1 MPLLKTLAR
10 GMAKAPGYTLMRGL
24 GRFATVRRMVA
35 AARRQAH
42 AGRLPG
48 FLANCEARLADSL
61 FALPDPDQFLRELEA
76 GGLALGLRLPPQVVE
91 AIERFAQEAECH
103 ADRVETQGF
112 TAARREQA
120 QAQASLGK
128 PILLAQFFNA
138 ATRCPVIGQVSQ
150 DPLLHWLAARHLGSV
165 PRMVGVNLWW
175 TFPVQALEEDR
186 DRHAHLFHRDVD
198 DFRFLKFFFYVT
210 DVEPGDG
217 AHVCV
222 VGSQARPPARSWADR
237 WVLRR
242 YTDEEVTATYPPAAV
257 TEICGPAGTGF
268 AENTLCIH
276 KGRTPTRAPR
286 LLLQVQFA
294 LFDYGVL
301 HDRRAPGA
309 LGLLPAGGQPA

>member
-10 GMAKAPGYTLMRGL
+10 GLSQAPGYTLMRGL
-24 GRFATVRRMVA
+24 GRFAAVRRLVA
-35 AARRQAH
+35 AAHRQAH
-42 AGRLPG
+42 ARRLRG
-48 FLANCEARLADSL
+48 LLADCEARLGDSL
-61 FALPDPDQFLRELEA
+61 FALPDREQFLRELDT
-76 GGLALGLRLPPQVVE
+76 GGLALGLRLPLPQVE
-91 AIERFAQEAECH
+91 AIARFAQHAECH
-103 ADRVETQGF
+103 ADRMEAHGF
-112 TAARREQA
+112 TVVQREQA
-120 QAQASLGK
+120 QAHLGK

-138 ATRCPVIGQVSQ
+138 AGRCPAIGQVAQ

-175 TFPVQALEEDR
+175 TFPVQALKEDR
-186 DRHAHLFHRDVD
+186 HRHAHLFHRDVD

-222 VGSQARPPARSWADR
+222 VGSQGRPPARSWADR

-242 YTDEEVTATYPPAAV
+242 YTDEEVAAAYPPAAV
-257 TEICGPAGTGF
+257 AEICGPAGTGF
-268 AENTLCIH
+268 AEDTFCIH

-301 HDRRAPGA
+301 HDRRAPEA
-309 LGLLPAGGQPA
+309 LRRLPDAEPA